1 MGSAV
6 VAVLAVVAF
15 LLARPGG
22 PPERATPPAVESV
35 AASTPATSAE
45 PAVERLKVKVL
56 AVHPHDTQA
65 FTQGLLWHEGALYES
80 TGLYGRSSLRKVAL
94 ATGEVQRIE
103 RLPDDLFAEG
113 LALAG
118 DRLVQLTWQEGRA
131 LVWSLPGFQRVA
143 EHRYRGEGWGLC
155 SDGRRLIMSDG
166 SDRLAFR
173 APLSFEETGS
183 VRVTRDGRAVGNL
196 NELEC
201 VDGAV
206 WANVWGSDEI
216 LRIDPRTGK
225 VTAVVDASG
234 LLSPAERA
242 ATDVLNG
249 IAWVPERRTFL
260 ITGKLWPEL
269 FEVVFEPAG

>member
-1 MGSAV
+1 MLVG
-6 VAVLAVVAF
+6 LAALTFF
-15 LLARPGG
+15 LSRPGD
-22 PPERATPPAVESV
+22 PPKRT
-35 AASTPATSAE
+35 TPAAAESAGT
-45 PAVERLKVKVL
+45 PTTPASSAGAVERLKVKVL
-56 AVHPHDTQA
+56 AVHPHDPQA
-65 FTQGLLWHEGALYES
+65 FTQGLVWHDGALYES
-80 TGLYGRSSLRKVAL
+80 TGLYGQSSLRKVAL
-94 ATGEVQRIE
+94 ATGEVLRIE
-103 RLPDDLFAEG
+103 RLPHDLFAEG

-131 LVWSLPGFQRVA
+131 LVWSLPGFQTIA

-155 SDGRRLIMSDG
+155 SDGRRLVMSDG
-166 SDRLAFR
+166 SDRLTFR

-216 LRIDPRTGK
+216 LRIDPQTGK
-225 VTAVVDASG
+225 VTAVVDAAG

-242 ATDVLNG
+242 AADVLNG
-249 IAWVPERRTFL
+249 IAWVSERRTFL

-269 FEVVFEPAG
+269 FEVVFEPAA